1 MKKLLKNPKF
11 YIAILAVGVITFVI
25 LSKRSYVEYTEKI

>member
-1 MKKLLKNPKF
+1 MKRLFKNPKF
-11 YIAILAVGVITFVI
+11 YIALLAIIVIAFVI

>member
-11 YIAILAVGVITFVI
+11 YIAILAIVVISIVI
-25 LSKRSYVEYTEKI
+25 LSKRSYVEYTIEV